1 MKCTAWSGHSKDT
14 CVYPTKCL
22 ACGNTNHN
30 SMLHD
35 TAVVRVNQATARPV
49 QIQAVANSS
58 EAVLIG
64 GDEVLLQV

>member
-1 MKCTAWSGHSKDT
+1 
-14 CVYPTKCL
+14 
-22 ACGNTNHN
+22 
-30 SMLHD
+30 MLHD